1 MQDYI
6 IVFEKPNG
14 EIFERKRKSYPL
26 ERVGDKNNYG
36 WTVLAVKFPY
46 NGKYTTR
53 DEYMKMIKYDQ
64 EIIKKKFQIKKWC
77 YENII
82 KAFRIIVALALIQ
95 YIISK

>member
-1 MQDYI
+1 MKDCI

-36 WTVLAVKFPY
+36 WTVLAVRFPY
-46 NGKYTTR
+46 KGKYVTR
-53 DEYMKMIKYDQ
+53 DEYFEMLDIDRKIHQRTIK
-64 EIIKKKFQIKKWC
+64 IKKWC